1 MGANPRVALL
11 SASSIVSYRR
21 KSEAHK
27 IREKHTEVE
36 VEVDI
41 APRSAC
47 SEAVI
52 EFADKHYGI

>member
-52 EFADKHYGI
+52 EFDKH

>member
-1 MGANPRVALL
+1 MSEDETQHGAISFLRRSAGCLPI
-11 SASSIVSYRR
+11 SASSIYS
-21 KSEAHK
+21 
-27 IREKHTEVE
+27 KHTEVEVE

-52 EFADKHYGI
+52 EFDKH